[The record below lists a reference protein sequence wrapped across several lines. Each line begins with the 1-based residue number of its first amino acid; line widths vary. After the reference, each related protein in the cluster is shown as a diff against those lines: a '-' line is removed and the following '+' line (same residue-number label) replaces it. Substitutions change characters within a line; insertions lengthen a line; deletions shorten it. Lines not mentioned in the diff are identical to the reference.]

1 MKIIVAEKISA
12 SAVAQLQEPG
22 WTVLTPDQVQGKLLE
37 EHLETADALIVRSA
51 VQADAKLLE
60 HAKKLRVIG
69 RAGVG
74 VDNIDLEAA
83 THKGIAVMNTPGAN
97 AVAVAE
103 QTLGMMLAMARHLC
117 RADALMHAGKWE
129 KKSLQGTELRAKT
142 LGIIG
147 LGRIGMEVAR
157 RARAFGMELVA
168 HDPFVS
174 VSVAKEQGIR
184 LAGLDELYAA
194 ADYITL
200 HVGLT
205 PQTTGMINEASI
217 AKMKK
222 GVRLV
227 NCARGELVNEADL
240 AQALQQGKVAAV
252 ALDVFAVE
260 PPKNSP
266 LLALENV
273 VLTPHVGGSTFEA
286 QEAVGVQIAQ
296 QVKEYLKHGVIQ
308 NAVNVPSVSAE
319 EYATMQ
325 PYILLAE
332 RMGAFL
338 AQVSEGSIEEISIRY
353 SGHIAE
359 WKTELI
365 RNGAI
370 KGILNQALEEK
381 ANLVNAAA
389 IADARGLRVLESH
402 KAKASTGGA
411 GSVLS
416 IFLKSSSEEHMVKGA
431 VLHGDAPRLLHVD
444 GIDVEAPLER
454 NLIYLR
460 NRDVPGVIGKVGTIL
475 GEESINI
482 ADFSLGRRA
491 AEKDSAAAA
500 RGDCRGACGRARGGG
515 SVDETADDSGG
526 AEGEGGKTVLR
537 SSTFEESHFS
547 PESARNR
554 APDAGRTNRRR
565 RLLHGYDSA
574 SSRWSLRLSASRAIE
589 CIRFCRVTMPIRRWS
604 STTGMMLELRAVSLR
619 KAEPSESWRRETS
632 KILFITA
639 WT

>member
-1 MKIIVAEKISA
+1 VKIIVAEKISG
-12 SAVAQLQEPG
+12 SALAQLREPG
-22 WTVLTPDQVQGKLLE
+22 WTVLTPDQLDGKLA
-37 EHLETADALIVRSA
+37 EHLDAADALIVRSA
-51 VQADAKLLE
+51 VQVDAKLLE
-60 HAKKLRVIG
+60 HAKGLRVIG

-103 QTLGMMLAMARHLC
+103 QTLVMMLAMARHIC
-117 RADALMHAGKWE
+117 RADALMHSGKWE
-129 KKSLQGTELRAKT
+129 KKSLQGTELRGKT

-157 RARAFGMELVA
+157 RARAFGMELLG

-174 VSVAKEQGIR
+174 VGIAKEQGIR
-184 LAGLDELYAA
+184 LAALDELYAA
-194 ADYITL
+194 ADYVTL

-205 PQTTGMINEASI
+205 PQTTGMINAASI

-240 AQALQQGKVAAV
+240 AQALKQGHVSAA
-252 ALDVFAVE
+252 AIDVFAEE

-266 LLALENV
+266 LLALDNV
-273 VLTPHVGGSTFEA
+273 VLTPHVGGSTQEA

-325 PYILLAE
+325 PYIVLAE
-332 RMGAFL
+332 RIGSFL
-338 AQVSEGSIEEISIRY
+338 TQVSEGRIEEISIRY

-389 IADARGLRVLESH
+389 IADDRGLRVLESH

-416 IFLKSSSEEHMVKGA
+416 IFLKTSAEEHMVKGA
-431 VLHGDAPRLLHVD
+431 VLHGSAPRLLHVD

-482 ADFSLGRRA
+482 ANFSLGRRN
-491 AEKDSAAAA
+491 AEERSDKVRSDEKQSDHLREAIAVVH
-500 RGDCRGACGRARGGG
+500 
-515 SVDETADDSGG
+515 VDGVVSDD
-526 AEGEGGKTVLR
+526 VL
-537 SSTFEESHFS
+537 
-547 PESARNR
+547 AK
-554 APDAGRTNRRR
+554 
-565 RLLHGYDSA
+565 
-574 SSRWSLRLSASRAIE
+574 
-589 CIRFCRVTMPIRRWS
+589 
-604 STTGMMLELRAVSLR
+604 LR
-619 KAEPSESWRRETS
+619 KIPAVQQA
-632 KILFITA
+632 KAVKLF
-639 WT
+639 

>member
-1 MKIIVAEKISA
+1 MKIVIAEKVSRA
-12 SAVAQLQEPG
+12 AVEQLREPG
-22 WTVLTPDQVQGKLLE
+22 WNIVTHEQLE
-37 EHLETADALIVRSA
+37 GGLERQLKDADALIVRSA
-51 VQADAKLLE
+51 VMVDAALLAHAD
-60 HAKKLRVIG
+60 KLRVIG

-117 RADALMHAGKWE
+117 RADVLTHAGKWE
-129 KKSLQGTELRAKT
+129 KKSLQGTELRGKT

-174 VSVAKEQGIR
+174 VAVAKEQGIR
-184 LAGLDELYAA
+184 LTGLDELYAT

-205 PQTTGMINEASI
+205 PQTTGMINAASI

-222 GVRLV
+222 AVRLV

-240 AQALQQGKVAAV
+240 AQALQQGQVAAA
-252 ALDVFAVE
+252 ALDVFAEE

-273 VLTPHVGGSTFEA
+273 VLTPHVGGSTLEA

-319 EYATMQ
+319 EYAAMQ
-325 PYILLAE
+325 PYIVLAE

-338 AQVSEGSIEEISIRY
+338 AQVSEGTIEEISIRY

-370 KGILNQALEEK
+370 KGILNQALDEK

-389 IADARGLRVLESH
+389 IADARGLKVREAH
-402 KAKASTGGA
+402 KEKASTGGA

-416 IFLKSSSEEHMVKGA
+416 ILLKSSAEEHVVKGA
-431 VLHGDAPRLLHVD
+431 VLHGNAPRLLHVD

-454 NLIYLR
+454 NLIYMR
-460 NRDVPGVIGKVGTIL
+460 NRDVPGVIGRVGTIL

-482 ADFSLGRRA
+482 ANFSLGRPSA
-491 AEKDSAAAA
+491 DSDQPREAIAVVHV
-500 RGDCRGACGRARGGG
+500 DG
-515 SVDETADDSGG
+515 SV
-526 AEGEGGKTVLR
+526 
-537 SSTFEESHFS
+537 
-547 PESARNR
+547 
-554 APDAGRTNRRR
+554 PDAVLIKLRQIAAVHTAKAV
-565 RLLHGYDSA
+565 RL
-574 SSRWSLRLSASRAIE
+574 
-589 CIRFCRVTMPIRRWS
+589 F
-604 STTGMMLELRAVSLR
+604 
-619 KAEPSESWRRETS
+619 
-632 KILFITA
+632 
-639 WT
+639 

>member
-1 MKIIVAEKISA
+1 MSSCRSPEGQGPSRESLESARDGRVRRLSFRRQTIVSKICAAGSQVRIRKADSRPIRTTRKRFVKIIVAEKISA
-12 SAVAQLQEPG
+12 SAVAHLQEPG
-22 WTVLTPDQVQGKLLE
+22 WTVLTVDQLDGKLA

-60 HAKKLRVIG
+60 HASKLRVIG

-157 RARAFGMELVA
+157 RARAFGMELVG

-174 VSVAKEQGIR
+174 VSVAKEQAIR
-184 LAGLDELYAA
+184 LAGLDEIYAV

-205 PQTTGMINEASI
+205 PQTAGMINAASI

-222 GVRLV
+222 GVRVV
-227 NCARGELVNEADL
+227 NCARGELVNETDL
-240 AQALQQGKVAAV
+240 AEALKKGHVASA
-252 ALDVFAVE
+252 AIDVFAEE
-260 PPKNSP
+260 PLKNSP
-266 LLALENV
+266 LTALDNV
-273 VLTPHVGGSTFEA
+273 ILTPHVGGSTHEA

-325 PYILLAE
+325 PYIVLAE

-353 SGHIAE
+353 GGHIAE
-359 WKTELI
+359 WKTVLI
-365 RNGAI
+365 RNAAI

-381 ANLVNAAA
+381 ANLVNAAT
-389 IADARGLRVLESH
+389 IASARGLHVFESH

-416 IFLKSSSEEHMVKGA
+416 IFLKSSTEEHMVKGA
-431 VLHGDAPRLLHVD
+431 VLHESAPRLLHVD

-482 ADFSLGRRA
+482 ADFSLGRRS
-491 AEKDSAAAA
+491 AE
-500 RGDCRGACGRARGGG
+500 
-515 SVDETADDSGG
+515 
-526 AEGEGGKTVLR
+526 
-537 SSTFEESHFS
+537 SS
-547 PESARNR
+547 
-554 APDAGRTNRRR
+554 D
-565 RLLHGYDSA
+565 
-574 SSRWSLRLSASRAIE
+574 
-589 CIRFCRVTMPIRRWS
+589 
-604 STTGMMLELRAVSLR
+604 
-619 KAEPSESWRRETS
+619 
-632 KILFITA
+632 
-639 WT
+639 

>member
-1 MKIIVAEKISA
+1 VKIIVAEKISA
-12 SAVAQLQEPG
+12 SAVAELREPG
-22 WTVLTPDQVQGKLLE
+22 WTVLTADQLDGKLA
-37 EHLETADALIVRSA
+37 EHLESADALIVRSA
-51 VQADAKLLE
+51 VQVDGALLE
-60 HAKKLRVIG
+60 HAKKLRVVG

-103 QTLGMMLAMARHLC
+103 QTLGMMLAMARFLC

-129 KKSLQGTELRAKT
+129 KKSLQGTELRGKT

-147 LGRIGMEVAR
+147 LGRVGMEVAR
-157 RARAFGMELVA
+157 RARAFGMELVG

-174 VSVAKEQGIR
+174 VSVAKEQSIR
-184 LAGLDELYAA
+184 LAALDEIYAV

-205 PQTTGMINEASI
+205 PQTAGMINAASI

-222 GVRLV
+222 GVRVV
-227 NCARGELVNEADL
+227 NCARGELVNETDL
-240 AQALQQGKVAAV
+240 AEALKKGHVASA
-252 ALDVFAVE
+252 AIDVFAEE

-273 VLTPHVGGSTFEA
+273 VLTPHVGGSTAEA

-319 EYATMQ
+319 EYAAMQ
-325 PYILLAE
+325 PYIVLAE

-338 AQVSEGSIEEISIRY
+338 AQVSEGTIEEISIRY

-359 WKTELI
+359 QKTELI

-389 IADARGLRVLESH
+389 IAGERGLRILESH

-416 IFLKSSSEEHMVKGA
+416 IFLKSATEEHMVKGA
-431 VLHGDAPRLLHVD
+431 VLHGDVPRLLHVD

-482 ADFSLGRRA
+482 ANFSLGRRA
-491 AEKDSAAAA
+491 AEKGEQA
-500 RGDCRGACGRARGGG
+500 RDAIAVVH
-515 SVDETADDSGG
+515 VDGNVSDG
-526 AEGEGGKTVLR
+526 VLAKLKKI
-537 SSTFEESHFS
+537 
-547 PESARNR
+547 PAVQQ
-554 APDAGRTNRRR
+554 AKAV
-565 RLLHGYDSA
+565 RL
-574 SSRWSLRLSASRAIE
+574 
-589 CIRFCRVTMPIRRWS
+589 F
-604 STTGMMLELRAVSLR
+604 
-619 KAEPSESWRRETS
+619 
-632 KILFITA
+632 
-639 WT
+639 

>member
-1 MKIIVAEKISA
+1 VKIIVAEKISA

-22 WTVLTPDQVQGKLLE
+22 WVVITADQLDGELPQQ
-37 EHLETADALIVRSA
+37 LETADALIVRSA
-51 VQADAKLLE
+51 VQADAKLLA
-60 HAKKLRVIG
+60 HAHKLRVIG

-103 QTLGMMLAMARHLC
+103 QSMGMMLAMARHLC

-129 KKSLQGTELRAKT
+129 KKSLQGTELRGKT

-157 RARAFGMELVA
+157 RARAFGMDLVG

-184 LAGLDELYAA
+184 LAELEDVYAV

-205 PQTTGMINEASI
+205 PQTTGMINETSI

-222 GVRLV
+222 NVRLV

-240 AQALQQGKVAAV
+240 AKALQRGHVAA
-252 ALDVFAVE
+252 AAIDVFTEE

-266 LLALENV
+266 LLGLQNV
-273 VLTPHVGGSTFEA
+273 VLTPHTGGSTAEA

-319 EYATMQ
+319 EYAAMQ
-325 PYILLAE
+325 PYIVLAE

-338 AQVSEGSIEEISIRY
+338 AQVSEGSLEEISIRY
-353 SGHIAE
+353 GGHIAE

-365 RNGAI
+365 RNAAI

-381 ANLVNAAA
+381 ANLVNAAR
-389 IADARGLRVLESH
+389 IAQERGLHVLESH

-416 IFLKSSSEEHMVKGA
+416 IFLKTATEEHMVKGA
-431 VLHGDAPRLLHVD
+431 VLHGEAPRLLHVD

-454 NLIYLR
+454 NLIYMR

-475 GEESINI
+475 GEGSINI
-482 ADFSLGRRA
+482 ADFSLGRRVI
-491 AEKDSAAAA
+491 EKDSEQREAIAVVH
-500 RGDCRGACGRARGGG
+500 
-515 SVDETADDSGG
+515 VDGQVPVE
-526 AEGEGGKTVLR
+526 VLK
-537 SSTFEESHFS
+537 
-547 PESARNR
+547 
-554 APDAGRTNRRR
+554 
-565 RLLHGYDSA
+565 RLREIPA
-574 SSRWSLRLSASRAIE
+574 VQQAKAVRL
-589 CIRFCRVTMPIRRWS
+589 F
-604 STTGMMLELRAVSLR
+604 
-619 KAEPSESWRRETS
+619 
-632 KILFITA
+632 
-639 WT
+639 

>member
-1 MKIIVAEKISA
+1 VKIIVAEKISG
-12 SAVAQLQEPG
+12 SALAELQEPG
-22 WTVLTPDQVQGKLLE
+22 WTVLTADQLEGNLE
-37 EHLETADALIVRSA
+37 EHLESADALIVRSA
-51 VQADAKLLE
+51 VQADSMLLS

-129 KKSLQGTELRAKT
+129 KKSLQGTELRGKT

-157 RARAFGMELVA
+157 RARSFGMELVA

-174 VSVAKEQGIR
+174 VTVAKEQGIR
-184 LAGLDELYAA
+184 LARLEELYAA

-205 PQTTGMINEASI
+205 PQTTGMINAASI

-240 AQALQQGKVAAV
+240 AQALKQGQVAGA
-252 ALDVFAVE
+252 AIDVFAEE

-273 VLTPHVGGSTFEA
+273 VLTPHVGGSTREA

-319 EYATMQ
+319 EYAVMQ
-325 PYILLAE
+325 PYIVLAE

-338 AQVSEGSIEEISIRY
+338 AQVSEGTIEEISIRY

-389 IADARGLRVLESH
+389 IADARGLRVLESP
-402 KAKASTGGA
+402 KSKASTGGV

-416 IFLKSSSEEHMVKGA
+416 ISLKTSTEEHLVKGA
-431 VLHGDAPRLLHVD
+431 VLHGNAPRLLHVD

-454 NLIYLR
+454 DLIYMR

-482 ADFSLGRRA
+482 ANFSLGRPSI
-491 AEKDSAAAA
+491 ESGSEQA
-500 RGDCRGACGRARGGG
+500 REAIAVVHVDGD
-515 SVDETADDSGG
+515 VPNE
-526 AEGEGGKTVLR
+526 VLK
-537 SSTFEESHFS
+537 
-547 PESARNR
+547 
-554 APDAGRTNRRR
+554 
-565 RLLHGYDSA
+565 RLREIPA
-574 SSRWSLRLSASRAIE
+574 VKQAKAVRL
-589 CIRFCRVTMPIRRWS
+589 F
-604 STTGMMLELRAVSLR
+604 
-619 KAEPSESWRRETS
+619 
-632 KILFITA
+632 
-639 WT
+639 